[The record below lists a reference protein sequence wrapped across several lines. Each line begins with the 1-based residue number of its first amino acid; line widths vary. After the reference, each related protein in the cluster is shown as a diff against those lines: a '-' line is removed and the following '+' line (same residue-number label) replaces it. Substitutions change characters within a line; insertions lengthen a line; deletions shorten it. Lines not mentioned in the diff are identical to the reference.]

1 MICTEDLLLQASQ
14 KNRQIGPS
22 RQPPDAFGPRKSRET
37 ESELDSLVP
46 VLKKHGVD
54 GPRTAKSGGPE
65 RLQMLRKLMLEKLIP
80 VFVELVEKYSEAGF
94 AMQMDASNFLEG
106 GREIRFEFGIGDY
119 RTELL
124 GTVTTE
130 AIAFHETRFSPNVHG
145 DLISGPML
153 RLHTLDSVTFRD
165 FVCERLLVLARSR
178 LRQR

>member
-1 MICTEDLLLQASQ
+1 
-14 KNRQIGPS
+14 
-22 RQPPDAFGPRKSRET
+22 
-37 ESELDSLVP
+37 
-46 VLKKHGVD
+46 
-54 GPRTAKSGGPE
+54 
-65 RLQMLRKLMLEKLIP
+65 MLRKLMLEKLIP

>member
-1 MICTEDLLLQASQ
+1 MQASQ
-14 KNRQIGPS
+14 KHRRIGPS
-22 RQPPDAFGPRKSRET
+22 HHLPDAFGPRKSRET

-46 VLKKHGVD
+46 VLKKHRVD

-106 GREIRFEFGIGDY
+106 GREIKFEFGLGEY
-119 RTELL
+119 RSQLH

-130 AIAFHETRFSPNVHG
+130 GIAFHETRYSPDFRG
-145 DLISGPML
+145 ELTSGPML
-153 RLHTLDSVTFRD
+153 RLRGLNAATFRQ
-165 FVCERLLVLARSR
+165 FVCERLTFLLRSAARR
-178 LRQR
+178 R

>member
-1 MICTEDLLLQASQ
+1 MRASQ
-14 KNRQIGPS
+14 KHRRIGPS
-22 RQPPDAFGPRKSRET
+22 HHLADAFGLRKSRET

-46 VLKKHGVD
+46 VLKKRD
-54 GPRTAKSGGPE
+54 GDNRATGGAGGPE
-65 RLQMLRKLMLEKLIP
+65 RLQTLRKLMLEKLIP

-106 GREIRFEFGIGDY
+106 GREIRFEFGIGDF

-130 AIAFHETRFSPNVHG
+130 AIAFHETRFSPNVYG

-153 RLHTLDSVTFRD
+153 RLHTLDSTTFRD

-178 LRQR
+178 LRRR